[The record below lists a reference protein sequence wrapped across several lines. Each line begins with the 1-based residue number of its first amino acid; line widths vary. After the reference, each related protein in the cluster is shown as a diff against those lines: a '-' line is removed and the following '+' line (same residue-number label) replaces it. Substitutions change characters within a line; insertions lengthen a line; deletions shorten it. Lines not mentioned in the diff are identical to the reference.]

1 MAGNINTFVIDS
13 SFILGFL
20 LPDENNQLVVDFFNK
35 YALKEIRFMAPLLL
49 SFEVV
54 NGLRNA
60 YLSSRI
66 NQLTV
71 FNLIND
77 FLSYKIITKEV
88 DLPEVFKISQDK
100 NLSIYDATYL
110 CLAKSENIP
119 LLTLD
124 EKLATAR

>member
-110 CLAKSENIP
+110 CLAKSEN
-119 LLTLD
+119 
-124 EKLATAR
+124 